1 MTFSTHP
8 HIFAGWPETGL
19 QWWPHLLGPHEWA
32 SHNQKH
38 ESRPYLTGKG
48 DCAKL
53 TTNRPHKKN
62 RLVNAS
68 PPILTKRESAKP
80 FQTGCLPDTSMLPS
94 ALFPWLGTGM
104 ISRINTA
111 WVIPVERPLVGWLAA
126 KLPAIV
132 TPDHLTLTGFVGALL
147 CGMSYGASWL
157 SPNLLWLASGGLIIN
172 WFGDSLDGT
181 LARFRK
187 IERPQYGFFVDST
200 IDLLSQLC
208 IFLGLGVSPYTHF
221 GVACLGLIAYLMATC
236 FVFIKAMS
244 SGVLQIGYFGI
255 GLTELRLALILYN
268 LFLLTIGPWSMNTPI
283 GPISPT
289 DGLVSIAFAAVLVSL
304 LVTLWSEARR
314 LAKEE
319 AVAR

>member
-1 MTFSTHP
+1 MLSTA
-8 HIFAGWPETGL
+8 F
-19 QWWPHLLGPHEWA
+19 
-32 SHNQKH
+32 
-38 ESRPYLTGKG
+38 
-48 DCAKL
+48 
-53 TTNRPHKKN
+53 
-62 RLVNAS
+62 V
-68 PPILTKRESAKP
+68 
-80 FQTGCLPDTSMLPS
+80 
-94 ALFPWLGTGM
+94 PWLRIGM

-111 WVIPVERPLVGWLAA
+111 WVIPVERPLVGWLAS

-132 TPDHLTLTGFVGALL
+132 TPDHLTLTGFAGALL
-147 CGMSYGASWL
+147 CGISYGASWL
-157 SPNLLWLASGGLIIN
+157 SPNLLWLASGGLIIS

-187 IERPQYGFFVDST
+187 IERPRYGFFVDST

-236 FVFIKAMS
+236 FVFIKAMY

-268 LFLLTIGPWSMNTPI
+268 FFLLTSGPWSMNTPI
-283 GPISPT
+283 GSISPT
-289 DGLVSIAFAAVLVSL
+289 DGIVSIAFAAVLISL
-304 LVTLWSEARR
+304 LATLWSEARR
-314 LAKEE
+314 LAREE